1 MTRPAKAAKE
11 FYTEAEA
18 AAELKISIERLH
30 SLLDRKLFNDGLPRP
45 TSVSFQST
53 DLILLRF
60 WLEQD
65 QPRLIQ
71 MPPRKQQSSNVPP
84 EMVESER

>member
-1 MTRPAKAAKE
+1 MNRPVKAARE

-30 SLLDRKLFNDGLPRP
+30 HLLDRKLFNDGSSRP
-45 TSVSFQST
+45 TTVCFQST

-65 QPRLIQ
+65 QPKLIQ
-71 MPPRKQQSSNVPP
+71 MPPRTAIQPSTAD
-84 EMVESER
+84 SETDR

>member
-1 MTRPAKAAKE
+1 MNRLAKAAKE

-18 AAELKISIERLH
+18 AAELKISVERLH
-30 SLLDRKLFNDGLPRP
+30 NLLDRKLFNDGSSRP
-45 TSVSFQST
+45 PSVSFQTT

-65 QPRLIQ
+65 QPKLIQ
-71 MPPRKQQSSNVPP
+71 MPARSMRMPTGTADI
-84 EMVESER
+84 EG